1 MFLEKLVELLTQ
13 VWQFFIP
20 FRILDD
26 YEKGVVLRL
35 GRFNREIGPGWNWIW
50 FFGVEKVLKD
60 NVVARTID
68 LPAQSVTTQDGVE
81 VLISTVV
88 TAKIRNI
95 KKALLEV
102 EAVDSVIKDSC
113 VGSIGTIVAK
123 CTWEELRQDDFPDR
137 LRKACHERATTWGWD
152 IMAVQAGDLTR
163 SPTLRIA
170 GVTFPPQE
178 KEES

>member
-26 YEKGVVLRL
+26 YERGVVLRL
-35 GRFNREIGPGWNWIW
+35 GRFSREIGPGWNWIW
-50 FFGVEKVLKD
+50 FLGIEKALSE
-60 NVVARTID
+60 NVVPKTFD
-68 LPAQSVTTQDGVE
+68 LPAQSITTKDGIE
-81 VLISTVV
+81 VLVSTVV

-102 EAVDSVIKDSC
+102 DGGGSVIKDAC
-113 VGSIGTIVAK
+113 IGSIGTMVASS
-123 CTWEELRQDDFPDR
+123 TWEELRHKDFPEK
-137 LRKACHERATTWGWD
+137 LRKACHERATVWGWD

-170 GVTFPPQE
+170 GVTVPHQE
-178 KEES
+178 REEA